1 MAQQTTIYN
10 KAGIDKLLEEVVKKT
25 GLKTINNQSLLGSGN
40 IAVSEG
46 VQVINNLNST
56 SSASALSAYQGKL
69 LNASKLSKV
78 YFGSAQTI
86 NIGSALNGSLSKWG
100 TGITGGNFG
109 TFYVIWC
116 NQNSEYGTISVQT
129 SASSFG
135 WRTTNVATASGQNG
149 YWGNQQLCIS
159 CLVPPNTTY
168 YIYGG
173 EVKDVMVHYYRL
185 FGDKI

>member
-1 MAQQTTIYN
+1 MAKTATIYT
-10 KAGIDKLLEEVVKKT
+10 KTGVDKLLDELVKKT

-40 IAVSEG
+40 ISVGSG
-46 VQVINNLNST
+46 IQVVDNLNST
-56 SSASALSAYQGKL
+56 SGTSALSAFQGKI
-69 LNASKLSKV
+69 LNANKLSKV
-78 YFGSAQTI
+78 YLGSAQTI

-100 TGITGGNFG
+100 TGITGGDYG

-116 NQNSEYGTISVQT
+116 NQKSEYGTISVQT

-135 WRTTNVATASGQNG
+135 WGTANVATASGQNG

-159 CLVPPNTTY
+159 CFVPPNTTY

-173 EVKDVMVHYYRL
+173 AVTDVMVHYYRL
-185 FGDKI
+185 FEDK